1 MHQDRSTL
9 QHTCVQVF
17 AKLDELKEM
26 RQFVPEGRSCS
37 ERAQLAVFPIGG
49 RAMYQQQQQQ

>member
-1 MHQDRSTL
+1 MHRDRSTL

-26 RQFVPEGRSCS
+26 RQFVPEGWSCPPHLHGWLRSN
-37 ERAQLAVFPIGG
+37 RIAGHTT
-49 RAMYQQQQQQ
+49 